1 MCSAFKMNLTSAIWF
16 FRFDEMAVPY
26 TIVLNK
32 KALNSG
38 IAGLRNRDTTLEVR
52 NLMML

>member
-1 MCSAFKMNLTSAIWF
+1 MCNIFKVNLTSVIFF

-26 TIVLNK
+26 TIVLNN

-38 IAGLRNRDTTLEVR
+38 IVGLRNRDTTLEVR
-52 NLMML
+52 KS